1 MMANENLEYLQ
12 LNNLNLDFTN
22 VFVKEIKNLTV
33 LELINKKNRTKI
45 LDDNELKS
53 LTNNLPNLRHLYMNK
68 SPIDNKSLNILLPK
82 FNLLGTIL
90 ALLLII
96 LIY

>member
-22 VFVKEIKNLTV
+22 VFVKEIKYLTV
-33 LELINKKNRTKI
+33 LDLINKKNRTKI

-68 SPIDNKSLNILLPK
+68 SPIENKSLSILLPK
-82 FNLLGTIL
+82 FNLLGIIL
-90 ALLLII
+90 VLLL
-96 LIY
+96 